1 MQYSSDVQS
10 GDVQSAEL
18 QRAIVGGGCF
28 WCTEAVFA
36 AVRGVTKV
44 TSGYAGGLRPHP
56 TYEQICTGVTGH
68 AEVIAIDFD
77 PAQIDYATLLDMF
90 FATHDPTTLNRQGN
104 DRGTQYRSVIFYV
117 NPEQQQ
123 IATAKIADLIA
134 QGVPVVTEL
143 SPAPSF
149 YPAEDY
155 HQKYFAKNPTQGYCN
170 ALIPPKLNKLRQVFT
185 QHLA

>member
-1 MQYSSDVQS
+1 MQYPSDVQS
-10 GDVQSAEL
+10 GEV

-44 TSGYAGGLRPHP
+44 TSGYAGGLRPNP
-56 TYEQICTGVTGH
+56 TYEQICTGVSGH

-77 PAQIDYATLLDMF
+77 PTQIDYATLLDIF

-104 DRGTQYRSVIFYV
+104 DRGTQYRSVIFYLDAA
-117 NPEQQQ
+117 QQQ
-123 IATAKIADLIA
+123 IATAKIADLAA
-134 QGVPVVTEL
+134 QGLDVVTEV
-143 SPAPSF
+143 SAAPTF

-155 HQKYFAKNPTQGYCN
+155 HQRYFAKNPTQGYCN
-170 ALIPPKLNKLRQVFT
+170 ALIPPKLSKLRQVF
-185 QHLA
+185 QDYVA